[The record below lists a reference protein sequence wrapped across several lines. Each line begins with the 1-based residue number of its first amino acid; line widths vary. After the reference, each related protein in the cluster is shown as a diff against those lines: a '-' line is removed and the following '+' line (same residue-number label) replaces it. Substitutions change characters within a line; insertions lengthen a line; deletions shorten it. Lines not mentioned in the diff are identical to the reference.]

1 MCAAHRVLFFLFFQ
15 GQWCSWR
22 PTQVEEV
29 RWKQNE
35 AKGHRSECCR
45 IDEWLKKKPW
55 RCEILHLTTEHEHS
69 AHTTW
74 QGLVHSSHK
83 CALHAMALWMRPQ
96 LDGFQKLN
104 SPHKSMF
111 SWMNMDTVDSS
122 QLSSNYWQV
131 LQFLFYVCINKLQGG
146 DVKFQYD
153 LWATSSAIN
162 LLNLMNK
169 GVMECWLAVLQT
181 INQLTVDGLLST
193 DLSCI
198 SNTKESKCCR
208 WYQRYLELLDLAFEC
223 LREKYLELCNLRTI
237 AIVMY

>member
-15 GQWCSWR
+15 GWWCSWR

-35 AKGHRSECCR
+35 LKGLRSECCR

-55 RCEILHLTTEHEHS
+55 RCEILYLTVEHEHS

-74 QGLVHSSHK
+74 QGSVHSSHK

-96 LDGFQKLN
+96 LDGFQKLK

-122 QLSSNYWQV
+122 QLSGNYRQV
-131 LQFLFYVCINKLQGG
+131 LQSLFYVCINKLQGG

-153 LWATSSAIN
+153 LWATPSAIS

-181 INQLTVDGLLST
+181 INQLTADGLLST
-193 DLSCI
+193 DLSAAGDTRDIWNC
-198 SNTKESKCCR
+198 
-208 WYQRYLELLDLAFEC
+208 
-223 LREKYLELCNLRTI
+223 
-237 AIVMY
+237 